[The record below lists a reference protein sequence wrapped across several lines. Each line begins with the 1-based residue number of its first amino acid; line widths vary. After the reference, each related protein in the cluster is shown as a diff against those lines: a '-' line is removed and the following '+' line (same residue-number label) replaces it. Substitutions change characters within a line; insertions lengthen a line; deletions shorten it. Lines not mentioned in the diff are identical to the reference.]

1 MNHIELMQLGMT
13 LKGKEPFKLR
23 PVRMLTRKNSITRAR
38 NMFVNLESNDDHL
51 TKLPHRIKDLEKD
64 MRAVQKQRE
73 RRQAQETKVMH
84 GGRGG
89 GKSEVAKAVRV
100 SEAALKSA
108 RMIQG
113 KPPYNT
119 FTNYCYGDGYFARS
133 CIDKFGEAMWA
144 AANEIVRGE

>member
-23 PVRMLTRKNSITRAR
+23 PVRMRTRKNSITQSRDLS
-38 NMFVNLESNDDHL
+38 VNEDRFI
-51 TKLPHRIKDLEKD
+51 KVPCRIKDLEKD
-64 MRAVQKQRE
+64 KRAVQKQRM
-73 RRQAQETKVMH
+73 RSLAQEAKVMH

-89 GKSEVAKAVRV
+89 GKSVVAKAARV
-100 SEAALKSA
+100 SEAALKDA

-119 FTNYCYGDGYFARS
+119 WTNYYMGDGYFARS
-133 CIDKFGEAMWA
+133 CIDKYGEAMWA